1 MDWNALGD
9 ALIGGILGGGITG
22 VVAWLQMRADRRQSR
37 EDRQYQDA
45 EVVAD
50 TRQLLIDVL
59 PERRGINLSTD
70 PVTERQT
77 WALLYE
83 RTQQISK
90 QLQWL
95 AAGRTSANVR
105 AAAQDL
111 SASLYRAVFASE
123 WHARDLQ
130 DHLDPEP
137 TLSRAQA
144 AHAEADALTNQL
156 EQAISNPSGPG
167 GSARLA
173 QKVNFC

>member
-1 MDWNALGD
+1 MNWNALGD
-9 ALIGGILGGGITG
+9 AIIGGILGGGITG
-22 VVAWLQMRADRRQSR
+22 LVAGLQMRSDRRQNR

-59 PERRGINLSTD
+59 PERRGMNLSSD
-70 PVTERQT
+70 PVAERQR

-83 RTQQISK
+83 RMQQISK

-123 WHARDLQ
+123 WHTRDLQ
-130 DHLDPEP
+130 DHRDPEP

-144 AHAEADALTNQL
+144 AHAEADALTTQL
-156 EQAISNPSGPG
+156 EHAISNPSKPRV
-167 GSARLA
+167 SARWLP
-173 QKVNFC
+173 NRTE